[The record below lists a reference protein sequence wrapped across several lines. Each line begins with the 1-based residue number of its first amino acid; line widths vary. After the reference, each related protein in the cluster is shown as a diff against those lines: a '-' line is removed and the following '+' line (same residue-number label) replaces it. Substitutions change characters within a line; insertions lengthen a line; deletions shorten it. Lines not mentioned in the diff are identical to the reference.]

1 MNGKLNLLIIIF
13 IILIFGVLLTVRLL
27 SRNAQSKV
35 DRKQELKEKYTIEKM
50 IEYVKYAI
58 NDFINM
64 NLLDIGLSEEE
75 FNRRQNI
82 VAELKQSLKN
92 TSSGDIKDKIYVKEF
107 IFDLLDRNYGL
118 NEENINW
125 VIPFD
130 RPKLL
135 SGQDMF
141 EILIHQYK
149 KEFGYKALPKLI
161 EKHNLDRR
169 KTIIEGGTVESH
181 IITLEEIE
189 DIFHKEVG
197 RLTYLDKL
205 HIVVQRVYQEFTGFG
220 PIDEIRDMAIDG
232 VSAGVSGIPAS
243 WKSIDD
249 EVEMMQNIQ
258 SKRTSMNY
266 DSIWIV
272 YRGNTIHLSF
282 LSFGSELELKRV
294 CQNIY
299 KYNSPGQLT
308 ETNGYI
314 HNEMKDGSRVTVIR
328 PPFAESWAFWVR
340 KFDLPNA
347 NLDSL
352 VTDKMGENSIIVKKL
367 LEFLVA
373 GARFTA
379 ITGPQN
385 AGKTTLLM
393 ALIQKMKAYW
403 NLRIHELVFELHL
416 RRLYPDRNIA
426 TVRETDTITGE
437 MGLDAA
443 KKFEGTVTIVGEVA
457 TKIVAA
463 WVISV
468 SKVASLFSI
477 FTHHANTTKDLVEY
491 MTNALISTGEVT
503 DTAKAEKQVA
513 DAIEIDIHVTR
524 ENGKRYIERIT
535 EIVRTERK
543 ANKLLE
549 DIAANGTQGRGI
561 ETKLDALISIG
572 MEWMER
578 TTGQVWE
585 ERDLIVY
592 RDGKYV
598 PVARLSDEKVK
609 KMLKIMSEEEG
620 RALVAFLDEHWGAA

>member
-272 YRGNTIHLSF
+272 YRGIPSICPSSALDLS
-282 LSFGSELELKRV
+282 L
-294 CQNIY
+294 N
-299 KYNSPGQLT
+299 
-308 ETNGYI
+308 
-314 HNEMKDGSRVTVIR
+314 
-328 PPFAESWAFWVR
+328 
-340 KFDLPNA
+340 
-347 NLDSL
+347 
-352 VTDKMGENSIIVKKL
+352 
-367 LEFLVA
+367 
-373 GARFTA
+373 
-379 ITGPQN
+379 
-385 AGKTTLLM
+385 
-393 ALIQKMKAYW
+393 
-403 NLRIHELVFELHL
+403 
-416 RRLYPDRNIA
+416 
-426 TVRETDTITGE
+426 
-437 MGLDAA
+437 
-443 KKFEGTVTIVGEVA
+443 
-457 TKIVAA
+457 
-463 WVISV
+463 
-468 SKVASLFSI
+468 
-477 FTHHANTTKDLVEY
+477 
-491 MTNALISTGEVT
+491 
-503 DTAKAEKQVA
+503 
-513 DAIEIDIHVTR
+513 
-524 ENGKRYIERIT
+524 
-535 EIVRTERK
+535 
-543 ANKLLE
+543 
-549 DIAANGTQGRGI
+549 
-561 ETKLDALISIG
+561 
-572 MEWMER
+572 
-578 TTGQVWE
+578 
-585 ERDLIVY
+585 
-592 RDGKYV
+592 
-598 PVARLSDEKVK
+598 
-609 KMLKIMSEEEG
+609 
-620 RALVAFLDEHWGAA
+620 